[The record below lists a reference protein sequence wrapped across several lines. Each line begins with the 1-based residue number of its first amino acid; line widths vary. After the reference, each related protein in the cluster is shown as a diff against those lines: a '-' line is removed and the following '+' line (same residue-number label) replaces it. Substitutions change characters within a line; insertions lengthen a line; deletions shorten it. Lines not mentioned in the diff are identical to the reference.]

1 MLLARYTKRNRPYSA
16 LYCVLSE
23 NDGRVNLA
31 D

>member
-1 MLLARYTKRNRPYSA
+1 MLLARYPNWNRPYSA

-23 NDGRVNLA
+23 NDGRVNFA